1 MSLAGNLE
9 DLALGDIVQIIS
21 LSRKTGTLS
30 LRRKEQ
36 HGFVRFRDGQVVH
49 ARSSEEQRFLGEVLV
64 ERGFTDASSLN
75 RALLLQKQQ
84 GGRERLG
91 RILINSF
98 KVDAKAVEN
107 VAREQ
112 IKQVMQVLFTWEEGT
127 FEFDL
132 REDVETVD
140 DLSVDPVQ
148 FMLEQG
154 LNPHLLLSGDTFTET
169 DEATPL
175 PGLPAELQDAVVP
188 AAMPAEPTPRRA
200 GHTVVLVDDDTATLE
215 SLSACLS
222 DRGWKVETFR
232 NGEEALVTIDDLY
245 RHHGIPTVIIDL
257 IMPRMDGSGILGG
270 LELLELL
277 HGNYP
282 DLPVVA
288 MADYHNLEAERKV
301 LAMGVPFILK
311 PRRSEVGDT
320 EAGSTF
326 RARLLEEIGENGA
339 PAKSCLEEERV
350 DIGAELLR
358 EMGVEQPATKQPL
371 EASGISLL
379 RSMLA
384 ELNNPTLGGGIVLL
398 VLRFAG
404 EFMSRA
410 VIFSVREDRITG
422 LGQFGIM
429 AKNADALVRD
439 MCIPCHE
446 PSLFSQ
452 ALDSHLPAILKPG
465 ESQWDSYLFDR
476 IGGKPAEVFVGPII
490 SGGKVVAILYGDTLP
505 EGKQF
510 PHMDSL
516 EIFLSQAGIAIEKA
530 LLERR
535 LEEMNVEEK

>member
-64 ERGFTDASSLN
+64 ERGFTDASALN

-98 KVDAKAVEN
+98 KVDAKAVET

-169 DEATPL
+169 DEATSL
-175 PGLPAELQDAVVP
+175 PGLPAVLQDAAVP
-188 AAMPAEPTPRRA
+188 AAMTAEPPPRRT
-200 GHTVVLVDDDTATLE
+200 GYTVVLVDDDITTLQ
-215 SLSACLS
+215 SLSASLAE
-222 DRGWKVETFR
+222 RGWKVETFR
-232 NGEEALVTIDDLY
+232 NGEEAIITIDDLY
-245 RHHGIPTVIIDL
+245 RHHCIPTVIVDL

-301 LAMGVPFILK
+301 LGMGVPFILK
-311 PRRSEVGDT
+311 PRRDEIEDT
-320 EAGSTF
+320 ETGSAF
-326 RARLLEEIGENGA
+326 RACLFEKIEKNGT
-339 PAKSCLEEERV
+339 PAEPCLDEERV
-350 DIGAELLR
+350 NIGAEILR
-358 EMGVEQPATKQPL
+358 EMGVEQPATKQPR
-371 EASGISLL
+371 ESSGISLL

-398 VLRFAG
+398 VLRFAA

-410 VIFSVREDRITG
+410 VIFSVREDRIAG
-422 LGQFGIM
+422 LGQFGII

>member
-64 ERGFTDASSLN
+64 ERGFADASSLN

-91 RILINSF
+91 RILINTF

-140 DLSVDPVQ
+140 DLSIDPVQ

-169 DEATPL
+169 DEGPL
-175 PGLPAELQDAVVP
+175 PGLPAEPHDAVVS
-188 AAMPAEPTPRRA
+188 AAMLAEPAPRRT

-301 LAMGVPFILK
+301 LGMGVPFILK
-311 PRRSEVGDT
+311 PRRNEVGDT
-320 EAGSTF
+320 EAGSAF
-326 RARLLEEIGENGA
+326 RARLLEEIGENEA
-339 PAKSCLEEERV
+339 PAKPSLEEERV

-358 EMGVEQPATKQPL
+358 EMGVEQPAMKQPL

-490 SGGKVVAILYGDTLP
+490 SGGKVVALLYGDTLP